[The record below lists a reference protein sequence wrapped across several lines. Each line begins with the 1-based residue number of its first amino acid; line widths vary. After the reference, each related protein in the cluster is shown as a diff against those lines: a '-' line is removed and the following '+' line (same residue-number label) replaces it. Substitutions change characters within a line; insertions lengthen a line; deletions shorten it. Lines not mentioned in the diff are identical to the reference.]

1 MKILHHCCREWTEE
15 FSCYSQGQDLLR
27 DKWCVSQ
34 LPGTPWTLTTT
45 WYNAPLSQRVQSASR
60 LPQILRE
67 SKVCRIANCP
77 SKQKLAWSLSLK
89 NLLTV
94 SRLAVILLLQF
105 FVCVD
110 FKTVQVFL
118 WPSIEWYSWFS
129 IFEVLWIKVVHEDQ
143 SKTVITIGLKQEKMA
158 SCHNGSVQINLNT
171 LWSIFI

>member
-27 DKWCVSQ
+27 DKWCVLQ

-77 SKQKLAWSLSLK
+77 SKLKLAWSLSLK
-89 NLLTV
+89 KPPD
-94 SRLAVILLLQF
+94 S
-105 FVCVD
+105 
-110 FKTVQVFL
+110 FKTCSDFVVTIFCMCWFQNSSGFFMAFNRMIQL
-118 WPSIEWYSWFS
+118 IQYFRSAMNKSCTWRSIKNCKY
-129 IFEVLWIKVVHEDQ
+129 H
-143 SKTVITIGLKQEKMA
+143 
-158 SCHNGSVQINLNT
+158 
-171 LWSIFI
+171 WS